1 MNKFDESK
9 LEIAI
14 IKLLKIRGYE
24 HYEGEKINRSNSEQ
38 VLILDDIKQNLSKR
52 YKKENIT
59 SIEIENIIKILES
72 FPTNDLYESNK
83 KFTNLLTNGFQIKRE
98 DPDLK
103 DIYIHLI
110 DFSNENQNIYR
121 FVTQLEINGYEIR
134 IPDGVLF
141 VNGLPI
147 VIFEFKSAIREK
159 ATIADAYNQITK
171 RYRRD
176 IPNLFVF
183 NTFCIISDGVNS
195 KMGSFFAP
203 YENFYSWR
211 KITGEEKIDKEGI
224 NSLYSLIEGLFDQS
238 RLREVIHHFIYF
250 PDNSRKEIKVVCR
263 YPQFYAATKLY
274 KNILSALKPLG
285 KGKGGTYFG
294 ATGCGK
300 SFVMLFLTRILM
312 RSSSLESPTIIIIT
326 DRNDLDDQISEQ
338 FINSKN
344 YIGDSEVINVI
355 NRQDLRER
363 LENRV
368 SGGVFLTTIQKFTEE
383 LNLLSKRTNVIC
395 ISDEAHRTQINL
407 NQKIK
412 LTPQGV
418 KKSFGFAKHLHESL
432 PNATYVGF
440 TGTPVDGTLE
450 VFGDIVD
457 TYTMTEAVYDSI
469 TVRIVYEG
477 RSAEVLLDQ
486 SKLEEIEDY
495 YRKCRELGSSE
506 YAIEESK
513 KINSKLNLILTNPSR
528 IKAIAIDFINHYE
541 RRIAEKSSLLGKAMF
556 ICNSREAA
564 LALYKEIIQ
573 IRPDWNEKQI
583 CNEKNFNKESIN
595 EIKPIER
602 IKLVMTQNKDKDS
615 KFLWELLGN
624 KEYKKELDR
633 QFKNPKSNFKI
644 AIVVDMWT
652 TGFDVPFLDTM
663 YIDKLLQKHNL
674 IQTISRVNRKF
685 GSKEKGLIVDYIGI
699 QKAMNQS
706 LAAYGGDNKKNIEDI
721 KKSLTVTRDY
731 LNKLN
736 SLFEK
741 FDKNLFFNGDEL
753 EQLQCLNCGV
763 EFIQQTKKT
772 EELFMNFVKR
782 LKLAY
787 DICSGSE
794 LLEKEE
800 IENIYFYC
808 AIRSILFKLI
818 KGNSPDIFEMNNN
831 VEKMIAQ
838 ALNSNSVQE
847 ILKIGQEASNEIDI
861 FDEEYLLKIQK
872 IKLPNTK
879 IKILQQLLA
888 RAIDNY
894 KNKNQET
901 GTNFSKKFSAVVEKY
916 NQRDDYDQ
924 LKGEVLEEFT
934 EEIVDM
940 IKDLQNEQIS
950 HLNLGITFEEKAI
963 YDILKSLTF
972 KYEFIYEENKLIDL
986 AKDVKQVVNEK
997 VRYTDWNKKDDIKAE
1012 LKFDLIV
1019 LLDKYGYPP
1028 ATHDEAYKSIL
1039 EQAQNFQKT
1048 RL

>member
-363 LENRV
+363 L
-368 SGGVFLTTIQKFTEE
+368 
-383 LNLLSKRTNVIC
+383 
-395 ISDEAHRTQINL
+395 
-407 NQKIK
+407 
-412 LTPQGV
+412 
-418 KKSFGFAKHLHESL
+418 
-432 PNATYVGF
+432 
-440 TGTPVDGTLE
+440 
-450 VFGDIVD
+450 
-457 TYTMTEAVYDSI
+457 
-469 TVRIVYEG
+469 
-477 RSAEVLLDQ
+477 
-486 SKLEEIEDY
+486 
-495 YRKCRELGSSE
+495 
-506 YAIEESK
+506 
-513 KINSKLNLILTNPSR
+513 
-528 IKAIAIDFINHYE
+528 
-541 RRIAEKSSLLGKAMF
+541 
-556 ICNSREAA
+556 
-564 LALYKEIIQ
+564 
-573 IRPDWNEKQI
+573 
-583 CNEKNFNKESIN
+583 
-595 EIKPIER
+595 
-602 IKLVMTQNKDKDS
+602 
-615 KFLWELLGN
+615 
-624 KEYKKELDR
+624 
-633 QFKNPKSNFKI
+633 
-644 AIVVDMWT
+644 
-652 TGFDVPFLDTM
+652 
-663 YIDKLLQKHNL
+663 
-674 IQTISRVNRKF
+674 
-685 GSKEKGLIVDYIGI
+685 
-699 QKAMNQS
+699 
-706 LAAYGGDNKKNIEDI
+706 
-721 KKSLTVTRDY
+721 
-731 LNKLN
+731 
-736 SLFEK
+736 
-741 FDKNLFFNGDEL
+741 
-753 EQLQCLNCGV
+753 
-763 EFIQQTKKT
+763 
-772 EELFMNFVKR
+772 
-782 LKLAY
+782 
-787 DICSGSE
+787 
-794 LLEKEE
+794 
-800 IENIYFYC
+800 
-808 AIRSILFKLI
+808 
-818 KGNSPDIFEMNNN
+818 
-831 VEKMIAQ
+831 
-838 ALNSNSVQE
+838 
-847 ILKIGQEASNEIDI
+847 
-861 FDEEYLLKIQK
+861 
-872 IKLPNTK
+872 
-879 IKILQQLLA
+879 
-888 RAIDNY
+888 
-894 KNKNQET
+894 
-901 GTNFSKKFSAVVEKY
+901 
-916 NQRDDYDQ
+916 
-924 LKGEVLEEFT
+924 
-934 EEIVDM
+934 
-940 IKDLQNEQIS
+940 
-950 HLNLGITFEEKAI
+950 
-963 YDILKSLTF
+963 
-972 KYEFIYEENKLIDL
+972 
-986 AKDVKQVVNEK
+986 
-997 VRYTDWNKKDDIKAE
+997 
-1012 LKFDLIV
+1012 
-1019 LLDKYGYPP
+1019 
-1028 ATHDEAYKSIL
+1028 
-1039 EQAQNFQKT
+1039 
-1048 RL
+1048 